1 MIIMVGSMLL
11 ILMTTTPPDSRRQ
24 STESIPYGKAQPPQT
39 EQPESQPEEKPAEQ
53 ETETQTETE
62 QQPQTEEE
70 QQKTEEQEEGDNTT
84 TSPPPAVTPQP
95 QRLEHPHFHCTES
108 GLEMG
113 ALYNLVYPQLRS
125 YCAFRGYELRVVDPH
140 WGSGDCVED
149 ISQLCLTTLANL
161 RGTRLLGLVREPDF
175 ESEIKALV
183 TAEAKNCLWLQRRMT
198 HLPPGTLPRGG
209 PCQGGLERSKALLVE
224 RLPESQKLMFH
235 CKWHPDGLH
244 LPEHKPYL
252 QEICESIR
260 EELCKIVEHMM
271 DDNSRQELQ
280 LPFPGIERTLHLE
293 LCQQANHILQ
303 LTQDSID
310 RQELEFAVKE
320 YLEKETGVPLIIHG
334 VSGCGKTVF
343 MARLAKL
350 LSQWYPTAAVVCRI
364 VGSTPDSADL
374 NRLLLSIGEQCC
386 ALFKRHASFAFQQT
400 KEEPLRQ
407 LLEKVPR
414 PIVILVDGLD
424 QLGSR
429 GLDLVSWVPVELPAN
444 VYLVLSATTGSSQFE
459 KLKNVIPD
467 ESCYLEIPSEDAD
480 LCWRIFSRCLDKIN
494 SPLNNSARDRF
505 RGCLTL
511 PRAAE
516 LSSYIRYPSH
526 FPPTTNK
533 ISQEEAM
540 EILIECVKTASSPT
554 IAYFILELFLNSQAG
569 LSESELIEMLS
580 TWKGNMYATT
590 NTCPYAIWSL
600 FILWMQPFFKQRI
613 VGNQILMFWRS
624 NAYKEFISEYV
635 KDNCGKSSAREVF
648 VTYFRGMPFANGN
661 HPNRRKLDEV
671 ILRRSEIFDCDWIE
685 AKLKGT
691 DPFVLLDNIQMLDG
705 GEKDPELMLLYDFIR
720 ASAYALRY
728 DGSQFYTHA
737 YARLKNVSE
746 KYPSLLK
753 IFQRASKPPVSSLL
767 ALSSCLR
774 EMIPSTPDTPDPEPP
789 CPYTYVFPVPRK
801 PSLMLALSPAGERL
815 VLWDI
820 YNQIPIRTL
829 VGLEQPRDLRT
840 VADTLVLVLCNREL
854 RFFNLDNGDL
864 IIKLKGVMNQK
875 MAYFG
880 IHGSHYV
887 VALSRNRMY
896 VNMFNLNT
904 GELETTF
911 KVGEDRNLL
920 KVIDICFCYFRFLN
934 SLLVSANGK
943 ICVCGDETQKPFP
956 LLVWNLDSRKLVHD
970 LRIPHHEFLTKLAA
984 ISDDGHYVACICREI
999 NEDAPS
1005 FIVVYELESG
1015 TLFKKWKP
1023 EAHSCS
1029 IAISSQGSCV
1039 INGLF
1044 NAWLMVWD
1052 LSTGTRRFTFQGHC
1066 APVDQIQI
1074 DEPGNRCATFDS
1086 AGRDRSVRV
1095 WDLNRGECVCV
1106 FTPDVPLLCCQLAV
1120 DGRSLVVSLEGNNEL
1135 ITMIICKNSS
1145 PEDLHSPIASYGD
1158 PSRRGLVIEVNDD
1171 G

>member
-1 MIIMVGSMLL
+1 
-11 ILMTTTPPDSRRQ
+11 
-24 STESIPYGKAQPPQT
+24 
-39 EQPESQPEEKPAEQ
+39 
-53 ETETQTETE
+53 
-62 QQPQTEEE
+62 
-70 QQKTEEQEEGDNTT
+70 
-84 TSPPPAVTPQP
+84 
-95 QRLEHPHFHCTES
+95 
-108 GLEMG
+108 
-113 ALYNLVYPQLRS
+113 
-125 YCAFRGYELRVVDPH
+125 
-140 WGSGDCVED
+140 
-149 ISQLCLTTLANL
+149 
-161 RGTRLLGLVREPDF
+161 
-175 ESEIKALV
+175 
-183 TAEAKNCLWLQRRMT
+183 
-198 HLPPGTLPRGG
+198 
-209 PCQGGLERSKALLVE
+209 
-224 RLPESQKLMFH
+224 
-235 CKWHPDGLH
+235 
-244 LPEHKPYL
+244 
-252 QEICESIR
+252 
-260 EELCKIVEHMM
+260 M

-334 VSGCGKTVF
+334 VSGCGKNH
-343 MARLAKL
+343 
-350 LSQWYPTAAVVCRI
+350 
-364 VGSTPDSADL
+364 SADL

-424 QLGSR
+424 QPGEPRPRSRVLGARGAPGQRVPRPQRHHRQQPIRETQEGRIAADFAKPSR
-429 GLDLVSWVPVELPAN
+429 N
-444 VYLVLSATTGSSQFE
+444 T
-459 KLKNVIPD
+459 KKNVIPD
-467 ESCYLEIPSEDAD
+467 ESCYLEIPSEDTD

-516 LSSYIRYPSH
+516 LSS
-526 FPPTTNK
+526 
-533 ISQEEAM
+533 Q
-540 EILIECVKTASSPT
+540 ASSPT

-911 KVGEDRNLL
+911 KVGEDRLIPEQPLSERQWENLRL
-920 KVIDICFCYFRFLN
+920 RRRN
-934 SLLVSANGK
+934 P
-943 ICVCGDETQKPFP
+943 KPFP

-1158 PSRRGLVIEVNDD
+1158 ASRRGLVIEVNDD